1 MNAEQTLRF
10 RAAVLLAAIAS
21 KSIGKASTAA
31 MTSPTGF
38 EVMVAEQNR
47 WPEMQRLLGGSYLTI
62 AFRQVGAQRL
72 IGDVSMSVF
81 FTNSTGKIPKRHR
94 VKTLLNF

>member
-1 MNAEQTLRF
+1 
-10 RAAVLLAAIAS
+10 
-21 KSIGKASTAA
+21 

-62 AFRQVGAQRL
+62 AFCQVGAQHL
-72 IGDVSMSVF
+72 IGDVSMGGFLPIVLEKFQKDIMSKLYSNLDLIV
-81 FTNSTGKIPKRHR
+81 TDKW
-94 VKTLLNF
+94 VKGAQV